1 MLLQQVK
8 NGKIPLDVSFEN
20 FDEMRMSIEDA
31 AEQRKEEFAVEA
43 MGKNNVKIDSRIQ
56 ALRDLSDIRVRS
68 MEDELIGAKG
78 KDEERLRKAI
88 AREKSKVAD
97 KIAIL
102 EEKMK
107 YVGTYSLDAVCLID
121 VF

>member
-1 MLLQQVK
+1 ML
-8 NGKIPLDVSFEN
+8 PLDVSFEN

-31 AEQRKEEFAVEA
+31 AEQRKEEFAAEA
-43 MGKNNVKIDSRIQ
+43 MGKNNVRIDSRIQ
-56 ALRDLSDIRVRS
+56 ALRDLSDIRVSS
-68 MEDELIGAKG
+68 MEDELIGSTG

-88 AREKSKVAD
+88 AREKKKVAD

>member
-1 MLLQQVK
+1 MGVIWCLVVHHYYWHSIWLTVFQVCHDILLA
-8 NGKIPLDVSFEN
+8 F
-20 FDEMRMSIEDA
+20 
-31 AEQRKEEFAVEA
+31 RKRDRIWRWCRFIY
-43 MGKNNVKIDSRIQ
+43 NVKIDLRIQ

-68 MEDELIGAKG
+68 MEDELIGATG
-78 KDEERLRKAI
+78 KDKERLRKAI
-88 AREKSKVAD
+88 AREKRKVAD

-121 VF
+121 VV